1 MKKSEN
7 VTTKQNQDNNEVIL
21 EINDLNVEYK
31 SERATAKALNG
42 VSFKLCK
49 GESLGLVGE
58 SGAGKT
64 TTALSIL
71 NLLPESAAKVT
82 GGDIKFHG
90 KSVFSMK
97 KSELE
102 DMRGG
107 KIAMV
112 FQNPLTALN
121 PVFTVGEQISVV
133 SRLHKHMSKK
143 EALTDA
149 RLMLELVGIHGS
161 RVKDYPNQFSGGMRQ
176 RVGIAAALISNP
188 EVLIADEPTTA
199 LDVTIQAQILE
210 LMKKLRTEY
219 STATI
224 MITHNLGIVAELCQ
238 KVAVMYGGRIIEYGT
253 VKEVFSDPKHPYT
266 QGHLG
271 ALPST
276 EGERKERL
284 TAIPGL
290 VANAQ
295 DLPSGCT
302 FHPRCSHC
310 RGNCKDRIPGM
321 IQINENHMV
330 ACWLYAEGAHE

>member
-1 MKKSEN
+1 
-7 VTTKQNQDNNEVIL
+7 
-21 EINDLNVEYK
+21 
-31 SERATAKALNG
+31 
-42 VSFKLCK
+42 
-49 GESLGLVGE
+49 
-58 SGAGKT
+58 
-64 TTALSIL
+64 
-71 NLLPESAAKVT
+71 
-82 GGDIKFHG
+82 
-90 KSVFSMK
+90 
-97 KSELE
+97 
-102 DMRGG
+102 
-107 KIAMV
+107 MV

-266 QGHLG
+266 QGLLG

-284 TAIPGL
+284 TG
-290 VANAQ
+290 NSRTCCECTG
-295 DLPSGCT
+295 PSFWMYVPSKMQSLQG
-302 FHPRCSHC
+302 
-310 RGNCKDRIPGM
+310 K
-321 IQINENHMV
+321 
-330 ACWLYAEGAHE
+330 L